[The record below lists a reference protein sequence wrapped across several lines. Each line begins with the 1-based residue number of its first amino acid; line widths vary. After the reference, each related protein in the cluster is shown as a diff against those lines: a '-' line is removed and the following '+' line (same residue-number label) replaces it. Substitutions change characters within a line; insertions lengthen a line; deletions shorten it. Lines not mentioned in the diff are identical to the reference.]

1 MEEIVIKV
9 KRYAWLDIVNLILK
23 MYTIFLFFFGL
34 IIQSSETIIQCA
46 LMVIVIII
54 FEFINDGEMILSDK
68 GIKTSK
74 FGFIRWRNIDR
85 FNIGNYIITL
95 KIKDEKAEKI
105 TISMKED
112 KRNLANALRLAE
124 SKLELYSSTNEDN

>member
-9 KRYAWLDIVNLILK
+9 KRYAWLDIVDLILK

-68 GIKTSK
+68 GIKISK
-74 FGFIRWRNIDR
+74 FGFVRWRNMDR
-85 FNIGNYIITL
+85 FDIKSYTIIL
-95 KIKDEKAEKI
+95 KVKGERTTKI
-105 TISMKED
+105 AISMKED
-112 KRNLANALRLAE
+112 KKNLANALRFAE

>member
-1 MEEIVIKV
+1 MEEIVIKI

-34 IIQSSETIIQCA
+34 IIQSSETILQCA

-112 KRNLANALRLAE
+112 KRNLANALRFAE

>member
-1 MEEIVIKV
+1 MEEIVIKI

-68 GIKTSK
+68 GIKISK
-74 FGFIRWRNIDR
+74 FGFVRWRNMDR
-85 FNIGNYIITL
+85 FDIKSYTIIL
-95 KIKDEKAEKI
+95 KVKGERTTKI
-105 TISMKED
+105 AISMKED
-112 KRNLANALRLAE
+112 KKNLANALRFAE

>member
-1 MEEIVIKV
+1 MEEIVIKI

-68 GIKTSK
+68 GIKISK
-74 FGFIRWRNIDR
+74 FGFVRWRNMDR
-85 FNIGNYIITL
+85 FDIKSYTIIL
-95 KIKDEKAEKI
+95 KVKGERTTKI
-105 TISMKED
+105 AISMKED
-112 KRNLANALRLAE
+112 KKNLANALRFAE
-124 SKLELYSSTNEDN
+124 SELELYSSTNEDN

>member
-34 IIQSSETIIQCA
+34 FILSSETIIQCA

-54 FEFINDGEMILSDK
+54 FEFINDGEMILFYY
-68 GIKTSK
+68 GIVV
-74 FGFIRWRNIDR
+74 
-85 FNIGNYIITL
+85 
-95 KIKDEKAEKI
+95 
-105 TISMKED
+105 
-112 KRNLANALRLAE
+112 
-124 SKLELYSSTNEDN
+124 

>member
-68 GIKTSK
+68 GIKISK
-74 FGFIRWRNIDR
+74 FGFVRWRNMDR
-85 FNIGNYIITL
+85 FDIKSYTIIL
-95 KIKDEKAEKI
+95 KVKGERTTKI
-105 TISMKED
+105 AISMKED
-112 KRNLANALRLAE
+112 KKNLANALRFAE

>member
-74 FGFIRWRNIDR
+74 IGFIRWRNIDR

-112 KRNLANALRLAE
+112 KRNLANALRFAE

>member
-23 MYTIFLFFFGL
+23 MYTIFLFFVGL

-74 FGFIRWRNIDR
+74 IGFIRWRNIDR

-112 KRNLANALRLAE
+112 KRNLANALRFAE